1 MDSHG
6 GWIGTPNDL
15 LRILLRVDGFADP
28 ADILSAATIAD
39 MTTPSA
45 ANPGYASGWAV
56 NSSGTRW
63 HDGTL
68 VGTQSILVRVA
79 NQHEWA
85 AVCNAGR
92 PSTAL
97 GGELDALM
105 WLPHYARCIKTVPFS
120 RKKTGRWSS
129 GAASLTTSPPSMSC
143 LLRWLIHRVPA
154 GR

>member
-1 MDSHG
+1 MYVGENLNAPYHLPVRRMDSHG
-6 GWIGTPNDL
+6 GWIGSPNDL

-28 ADILSAATIAD
+28 ADILSAATVAG

-63 HDGTL
+63 HNGTL
-68 VGTQSILVRVA
+68 AGTQSIMVRVA

-97 GGELDALM
+97 GGEFDTLM
-105 WLPHYARCIKTVPFS
+105 WQVD
-120 RKKTGRWSS
+120 G
-129 GAASLTTSPPSMSC
+129 
-143 LLRWLIHRVPA
+143 VV
-154 GR
+154 

>member
-1 MDSHG
+1 VKKSAAFTRVSSEKTHPRVKTAIAVLGCAGTACQNLRACTGQASLAIAGNSASDRQSDEAMYVGENLNAPYHLPVRRMDSHG

-28 ADILSAATIAD
+28 ADILCAATIAG

-68 VGTQSILVRVA
+68 VGD
-79 NQHEWA
+79 
-85 AVCNAGR
+85 
-92 PSTAL
+92 L
-97 GGELDALM
+97 G
-105 WLPHYARCIKTVPFS
+105 AR
-120 RKKTGRWSS
+120 RE
-129 GAASLTTSPPSMSC
+129 
-143 LLRWLIHRVPA
+143 PA
-154 GR
+154 